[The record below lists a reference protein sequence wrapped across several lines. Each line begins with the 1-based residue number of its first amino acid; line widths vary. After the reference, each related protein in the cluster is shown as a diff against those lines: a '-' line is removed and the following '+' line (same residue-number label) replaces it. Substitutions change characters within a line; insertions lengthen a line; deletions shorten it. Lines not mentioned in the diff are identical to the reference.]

1 MHCLRLLWRRSFAST
16 YGPDRLVGNNAFS
29 QILNTNS
36 LQYRAQLT
44 SDDPFRFA
52 ALTLSKCFADTQNRN
67 EPSSKRRSK
76 FLCHKV
82 IVL

>member
-1 MHCLRLLWRRSFAST
+1 MHCLRLLWCSSFAST
-16 YGPDRLVGNNAFS
+16 NGPDRLVGNYAFS
-29 QILNTNS
+29 QILNANS
-36 LQYRAQLT
+36 LQYRTQLS

-52 ALTLSKCFADTQNRN
+52 ALTLCECFADTQNRN
-67 EPSSKRRSK
+67 EPSTKRRSK